1 MTTRASTT
9 RTSTLGT
16 VRQLSDDLRA
26 GRRDPVDLLAEVFDR
41 IDAHAD
47 PALFVRILRP
57 RAEAEA
63 RASRERLRAGLLASL
78 VDGVPLAWKDLFD
91 LQGSVTTAG
100 SAVLRDAAP
109 ATADAALVH
118 AAMRAGMVSVGCVNM
133 TEFAYS
139 GIGLNPHYGTPRN
152 PRDPA
157 VARSPGGSSSGSGAV
172 VAAGIVPVSIGTDT
186 GGSVRIPASFNGV
199 VGYKTS
205 VGHYLMEGVFP
216 LSRTLDTLGPLAQTV
231 EDCVLTDAALRGL
244 RAPSVAPA
252 PMAGLDFVIPD
263 THMMDDLS
271 PAVAANFEAAVQR
284 LTAGGARV
292 RPIALPELRE
302 VVALMGRY
310 GPLASAEAMDVH
322 LERLSGPDAD
332 RIDPRVVRRIRMADS
347 MTAVDLIRLTRAR
360 ADWIAKVN
368 ARLGHALL
376 ICPTTPTV
384 AMPIAPLEADVEVFF
399 HHNFR
404 TLRNTAIGNFL
415 DWCGLSIPS
424 GQDSEGMPTG
434 FMLCAA
440 RGRDRDVLA
449 AGLAIETAVRG

>member
-1 MTTRASTT
+1 MTI
-9 RTSTLGT
+9 GT
-16 VRQLSDDLRA
+16 VRHLSDDLRC
-26 GRRDPVDLLAEVFDR
+26 GHRDPVDLVAEVFER
-41 IDAHAD
+41 IESHAD
-47 PALFVRILRP
+47 PALFLRTLRP

-63 RASRERLRAGLLASL
+63 RASRERLRSGNPASL

-100 SAVLRDAAP
+100 SVVLRTAAP

-118 AAMRAGMVSVGCVNM
+118 AAVRAGMVSVGCVNM

-152 PRDPA
+152 PCDPGT
-157 VARSPGGSSSGSGAV
+157 ARSPGGSSSGSGAV

-186 GGSVRIPASFNGV
+186 GGSIRIPASFNGV

-205 VGHYLMEGVFP
+205 VGLYPMEGVFP

-244 RAPSVAPA
+244 RAPEVDAAALAS
-252 PMAGLDFVIPD
+252 LDFLVPD

-271 PAVAANFEAAVQR
+271 PAVAANFDAAVRR
-284 LTAGGARV
+284 LTTAGARV

-302 VVALMGRY
+302 VSELMGRY
-310 GPLASAEAMDVH
+310 GPLTSAEALDVH
-322 LERLSGPDAD
+322 HDRLSGSEAAH
-332 RIDPRVVRRIRMADS
+332 IDPRVVRRICMADGMS
-347 MTAVDLIRLTRAR
+347 AVDLIRLTRAR
-360 ADWIAKVN
+360 ADWIARINV
-368 ARLGHALL
+368 RLGNALL

-384 AMPIAPLEADVEVFF
+384 AMPIAALEADVEVFF

-424 GQDSEGMPTG
+424 GHDGDRMPTG

-449 AGLAIETAVRG
+449 AGLAIEALVRG